1 MSELHKIEHMLL
13 GHGVVKA
20 VSSGIILALSALN
33 TITIVAALVCIK
45 AVITKPI
52 NKNTIL

>member
-20 VSSGIILALSALN
+20 VSSGIIAGALDN
-33 TITIVAALVCIK
+33 Y
-45 AVITKPI
+45 
-52 NKNTIL
+52 